1 MQAVQTT
8 APPAAAPV
16 TTPDPVRAVRPRR
29 ARRGDDGCE
38 RHPASA
44 DRPPRVLVVTGSV
57 GAGHNG
63 AANELTRR
71 LTGLGLEVSCRDYLD
86 TLPRRYRRLLQDG
99 YEFSAGKMPWFFE
112 WLFQNEEHDSVVRSL
127 TLYLCRLAS
136 RELGRWV
143 DEGWDAV
150 VTTFPFAAQ
159 SMGLLTEEGALTVPT
174 VCYLTDPAPHRLW
187 IHPRVQVHLTV
198 TEATAAEGSE
208 RYGIPM
214 AAAGPLACDSFAAP
228 LPTSDRATLRAE
240 LGVPADALMALLMTG
255 SMGLGDVT
263 SSVEALRAVDGVT
276 PVVLCGRN
284 ERLRQ
289 RLSAFPDV
297 VALGWRTDVPA
308 LMGAA
313 DVLVHNAG
321 GLSFTE
327 ALVAGLPA
335 VSYEVISGHGRAN
348 AATLASSGLAPW
360 PRDPQA
366 LAHALAEQAARGRVH
381 LAPLPEHRQAAHV
394 VADLARDW
402 HARHATSRASM
413 GTTRGG
419 SRTARLLTA
428 SAERLRL
435 RRPAPLTEPAATVPR
450 RV

>member
-8 APPAAAPV
+8 APPAAAHIPAQA
-16 TTPDPVRAVRPRR
+16 TRPSR
-29 ARRGDDGCE
+29 ARYGDDGCE

-63 AANELTRR
+63 AAHELTRR
-71 LTGLGLEVSCRDYLD
+71 LTELGMEVSCRDYLD

-99 YEFSAGKMPWFFE
+99 YEFSAGRMPWFFE
-112 WLFQNEEHDSVVRSL
+112 WLFQNEEHESVVRSL

-143 DEGWDAV
+143 EEGWDTV

-187 IHPRVQVHLTV
+187 LHPKVQVHLTV
-198 TEATAAEGSE
+198 TEATAAEGSA
-208 RYGIPM
+208 RYGVPM
-214 AAAGPLACDSFAAP
+214 AAAGPLACDSFAIP
-228 LPTSDRATLRAE
+228 LPAAERAALRTE
-240 LGVPADALMALLMTG
+240 LGVPQGRLMALLMTG
-255 SMGLGDVT
+255 SMGLGDVM
-263 SSVEALRAVDGVT
+263 SSVEDLRRIDGAT

-284 ERLRQ
+284 EKLLQ
-289 RLSAFPDV
+289 RLSALPGV
-297 VALGWRTDVPA
+297 VALGWRNDVPA

-348 AATLASSGLAPW
+348 AATLAASGLAPW

-366 LAHALAEQAARGRVH
+366 LSQALAAQAARGRVH
-381 LAPLPEHRQAAHV
+381 LEALPEHRQAAHV

-402 HARHATSRASM
+402 HAKHATHQAAVLGASRRGSRA
-413 GTTRGG
+413 
-419 SRTARLLTA
+419 ARLLTA
-428 SAERLRL
+428 GAERLRL
-435 RRPAPLTEPAATVPR
+435 RRPGPLTEPGATTPR
-450 RV
+450 GRGE

>member
-8 APPAAAPV
+8 APPTSARPIPAQAA
-16 TTPDPVRAVRPRR
+16 RPGR

-38 RHPASA
+38 RHPAAA

-71 LTGLGLEVSCRDYLD
+71 LTDLGLEVSCRDYLD

-99 YEFSAGKMPWFFE
+99 YEFSAGKLPWFFE
-112 WLFQNEEHDSVVRSL
+112 WLFQNEEHDSFVRSL

-143 DEGWDAV
+143 EEGWDTV

-159 SMGLLTEEGALTVPT
+159 SMGLLTEEGTLTVPT

-187 IHPRVQVHLTV
+187 IHPEVQVHLTV
-198 TEATAAEGSE
+198 TEATAAEGSA
-208 RYGIPM
+208 RYGIEM
-214 AAAGPLACDSFAAP
+214 NAAGPLACDSFAAP
-228 LPTSDRATLRAE
+228 LPAAERAALRAE
-240 LGVPADALMALLMTG
+240 LGVPEGGLMALLMTG
-255 SMGLGDVT
+255 SMGLGDVM
-263 SSVEALRAVDGVT
+263 SSVEDLRRVEGAT

-284 ERLRQ
+284 DRLRR
-289 RLSAFPDV
+289 RLSELPDV
-297 VALGWRTDVPA
+297 IALGWRTDVPA

-348 AATLASSGLAPW
+348 AATLDASGLAPW
-360 PRDPQA
+360 PRDRRA
-366 LAHALAEQAARGRVH
+366 LAGALTEQAARGRVH
-381 LAPLPEHRQAAHV
+381 LEPLPEHRQAAHV
-394 VADLARDW
+394 VAGLARDW
-402 HARHATSRASM
+402 QAKHTTHGPATASLRASSRA
-413 GTTRGG
+413 
-419 SRTARLLTA
+419 ARLLTA
-428 SAERLRL
+428 SATRLRL
-435 RRPAPLTEPAATVPR
+435 RRPSPLTEPAATTPR
-450 RV
+450 GRAG